1 MKNIIQKLFVIAALL
16 QSVVFGQTILTAE
29 KAIELGLKNN
39 YNIQIARNNAEISE
53 NNRGLGRANF
63 MPMLDVSGNYSLSKS
78 EEETN
83 NSFSI
88 GSSETSNSGGQV
100 SLNWTLFDGFRMFV
114 DNNQWRELEK
124 LGKTQAR
131 NTIENAVV
139 SILAGYFNLVQQE
152 QLLQVAGTTL
162 EISETRL
169 NKEKIRSELGGA
181 SSVDLL
187 NAEVSYN
194 QDRSVVLQRELDVA
208 IARKDLNI
216 LLGQNPDSD
225 LEVEQVID
233 VSPLSLSY
241 NELLELGRERNS
253 ALILARQNKII
264 ADNDVKLARADFYPR
279 LSLNAGNT
287 YSDRV
292 TERDAAGESFF
303 PPRIESQNTDQSVAL
318 SLSWNLFNGFRRH
331 INMQN
336 AQVDARNR
344 ELALRDAENFLD
356 GLVKEKYL
364 LFQQRQQIVNI
375 EEKNVKAAERNLEL
389 QSERYQVGSAT
400 SLEFRDAQVNLSRAQ
415 NTLISARFQAR
426 IARLDIERL
435 VGNIDVN

>member
-1 MKNIIQKLFVIAALL
+1 MNRILEKLMLIAALL
-16 QSVVFGQTILTAE
+16 HSAAIGQSMLTAE

-39 YNIQIARNNAEISE
+39 YNIQIARNNAEIAE
-53 NNRGLGRANF
+53 NNRGLGLANF
-63 MPMLDVSGNYSLSKS
+63 MPMLDVSGNYSLSQS

-83 NSFSI
+83 NTFSI
-88 GSSETSNSGGQV
+88 GSSETSNAGGQV
-100 SLNWTLFDGFRMFV
+100 SLNWALFDGFRMFV

-131 NTIENAVV
+131 NTIENTVV

-152 QLLQVAGTTL
+152 QLLQVARTTL

-194 QDRSVVLQRELDVA
+194 QDRSLVLQRELDVA

-216 LLGQNPDSD
+216 LLGQHPDSE

-233 VSPLSLSY
+233 VRPLSSSY
-241 NELLELGRERNS
+241 DELLERGRECNS
-253 ALILARQNKII
+253 ALILARQNKLI
-264 ADNDVKLARADFYPR
+264 ADNDVQLARADFYPR
-279 LSLNAGNT
+279 LSLNAG
-287 YSDRV
+287 YSYNDRL

-318 SLSWNLFNGFRRH
+318 SLSWNLFNGFRRN
-331 INMQN
+331 INIQN
-336 AQVDARNR
+336 ATVDARNQ

-400 SLEFRDAQVNLSRAQ
+400 SLEFRDAQVNLARAQ

-435 VGNIDVN
+435 IGNIDVN

>member
-1 MKNIIQKLFVIAALL
+1 MAVLFNT
-16 QSVVFGQTILTAE
+16 VVFGQTILTAE

-39 YNIQIARNNAEISE
+39 YNIQIARNNAEIAE
-53 NNRGLGRANF
+53 NNRSLGRANF
-63 MPMLDVSGNYSLSKS
+63 MPMLDVSGNYSLSQS

-88 GSSETSNSGGQV
+88 GSSESSVTGGQV
-100 SLNWTLFDGFRMFV
+100 SLDWTLFDGFRMFV

-131 NTIENAVV
+131 NTIENTVV
-139 SILAGYFNLVQQE
+139 AILAGYFNLVQQE
-152 QLLQVAGTTL
+152 QLLQVARATL

-169 NKEKIRSELGGA
+169 NKERIRNELGGA

-194 QDRSVVLQRELDVA
+194 QDHSVLLQRQLDVA

-216 LLGQNPDSD
+216 LLGQNPDSE
-225 LEVEQVID
+225 LEVEQIID
-233 VSPLSLSY
+233 VNPLSLTY
-241 NELLELGRERNS
+241 EELQERGRERNS
-253 ALILARQNKII
+253 TLILVRQSKII
-264 ADNDVKLARADFYPR
+264 ADNDVKLARADFFPR
-279 LSLNAGNT
+279 LSLNAG
-287 YSDRV
+287 YSYFDRV

-318 SLSWNLFNGFRRH
+318 SLSWNLFSGFRRN
-331 INMQN
+331 INLQN
-336 AQVDARNR
+336 ARVDARNQ
-344 ELALRDAENFLD
+344 ELALRDAENFVD

-400 SLEFRDAQVNLSRAQ
+400 SLEFRDAQVNLTRAQ